1 MEGKGNGLRRTRVP
15 TIARDE
21 DKSDTLYDS
30 LHWGRSACH
39 KASTHRTT
47 QRLKMQIYI
56 HALSGIETCDLNV
69 QTVQN
74 STCHASI
81 ENDMVFK
88 CLEKNNYQ
96 NEKCV
101 AYFENYKCCK
111 NFWARIRADRRQ
123 QGKVPHLPPPEE
135 REKIRAAYVG
145 SKTHQKS

>member
-1 MEGKGNGLRRTRVP
+1 MFNGAYGFDEPKTREEREDFKKKLRQ
-15 TIARDE
+15 
-21 DKSDTLYDS
+21 
-30 LHWGRSACH
+30 H
-39 KASTHRTT
+39 KN
-47 QRLKMQIYI
+47 
-56 HALSGIETCDLNV
+56 ELN
-69 QTVQN
+69 N
-74 STCHASI
+74 PCI
-81 ENDMVFK
+81 KENDMVFK